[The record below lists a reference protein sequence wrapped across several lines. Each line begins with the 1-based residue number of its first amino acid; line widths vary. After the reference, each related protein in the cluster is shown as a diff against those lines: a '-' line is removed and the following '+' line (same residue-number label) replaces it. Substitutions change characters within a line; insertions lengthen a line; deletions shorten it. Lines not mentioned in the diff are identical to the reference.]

1 MSSTDIDGQE
11 TSTAQETPLW
21 RFSAADR
28 PPLRIGLLLDSP
40 KLARF
45 FAQIVDDIQA
55 SNFAKIELLV
65 YRKAARRP
73 ADGSQ
78 NRSHSGLGRRLLDAK
93 SRKRLLYDF
102 YLRLDKRLK
111 PANHPLE
118 SVDCTERLAGIES
131 IEVEPVGKKFVHRF
145 PEDALEQIRSKD
157 LDVLLRFGFNI
168 LHGDILKA
176 ARYGVWSY
184 HHGDN
189 DFYRGGPAHF
199 WELQEGAPLS
209 GVILQVLTEELDGG
223 LVLCKSLFPTQR
235 TLSMSANRQAPYWG
249 STHFVIR
256 KLNELH
262 QFGWEHLQKKAVP
275 AAPYQGKRKLYRTP
289 TNMDIGRWL
298 GPALLKK
305 AVSYPFRRPTVQH
318 WRIGVRVNGKRLL
331 EHDQNF
337 EGFRWINAPKG
348 HFWADPFGLE
358 HGGKNWAFFEDF
370 SYQKKRGWISCAE
383 ISPDGGLISPM
394 PCLDNPN
401 EHYSYPHVFR
411 AGSDLFMVPES
422 WDANRVE
429 LFRCR
434 EFPNRWVHER
444 TLFHGKYVDTNIWHQ
459 DGRWW
464 LLTTRA
470 DPDPRTGCL
479 LLFYAESLDGEW
491 RFHPANPISTDIRN
505 SRGAGRVFRA
515 DGRWIRP
522 SQTRIPIYGYSFAL
536 NEITALTPAEYS
548 ERVLL
553 NVTPEHWKGLCAV
566 HTYNRVGNIE
576 LIDGARMTRL
586 KDVGADP
593 DPQA

>member
-11 TSTAQETPLW
+11 PSTAQETPLW

-358 HGGKNWAFFEDF
+358 HSGKNWAFFEDF

-505 SRGAGRVFRA
+505 SRGAGRVFQA

-522 SQTRIPIYGYSFAL
+522 SQTRSPIYGYSFAL